1 MPRSPADMEVVF
13 CGATD
18 LADLQ
23 GDDSL
28 EAFEFEI
35 KDEDGVVFTIDQ
47 SYEASDCDTSDIDV
61 EVPTRKISVSPPK
74 TVGEGPQA
82 ENLRRQGRLLL
93 VSLLENFCSLYDKNP
108 GKNHKL
114 FLILCKKLSTMG
126 VLESA
131 DFVDEAANVR
141 TVYKRAFRD
150 LVFEA
155 IKGLEVNSFILT
167 ISYSLGHG
175 KPPIFAKIKPR
186 LWRRCT

>member
-1 MPRSPADMEVVF
+1 MPRPSADMEVVF
-13 CGATD
+13 SGATD
-18 LADLQ
+18 MADFQ
-23 GDDSL
+23 ADSL
-28 EAFEFEI
+28 ETYEFEI
-35 KDEDGVVFTIDQ
+35 KDEDGIVFTIDQ
-47 SYEASDCDTSDIDV
+47 SYEASDCDTSSDVEEV
-61 EVPTRKISVSPPK
+61 EVPTRKISVSPPRAI
-74 TVGEGPQA
+74 GEGPQA

-155 IKGLEVNSFILT
+155 IKGLEV
-167 ISYSLGHG
+167 H
-175 KPPIFAKIKPR
+175 
-186 LWRRCT
+186 